1 MSSSGRVLTA
11 AILAGGGP
19 DNEVAAACAAPC
31 KALAEVGG
39 RPLIEY
45 VLDALRGAR
54 SVGGIIAIEAPS
66 RTLSRSGA
74 MPVDVPIFPARGER
88 MIDSF
93 VAAADACPTQD
104 EVMIVTADLPLLTS
118 AAVDGFVSSCQD
130 TQCGLS
136 YPVVRADAFDQAFP
150 GRGKTVARLREG
162 RFTGGNLAIVSR
174 RFVAAQ
180 APAIARTLDRRKS
193 PIGMARIF
201 GFRFV
206 LRLLAGTLSISD
218 LERRGGE
225 MLGTKLA
232 AVPVQWP
239 EIGFDVDHPE
249 DLELA
254 GRFLTKRSAAL

>member
-1 MSSSGRVLTA
+1 MSPSERRLTA

-19 DNEVAAACAAPC
+19 DSEVAAASNAPC
-31 KALAEVGG
+31 KALAQIGG

-45 VLDALRGAR
+45 VLDALRKAET
-54 SVGGIIAIEAPS
+54 VQDIIAIESPA
-66 RTLSRSGA
+66 RTLSLSGA
-74 MPVDVPIFPARGER
+74 MPPDVPVFPAGGER

-93 VAAADACPTQD
+93 VAAVEACPTQE
-104 EVMIVTADLPLLTS
+104 EVLIVTADLPLLTS

-136 YPVVRADAFDQAFP
+136 YPVVRADSFDQAFP

-174 RFVAAQ
+174 RFVVTQ

-254 GRFLTKRSAAL
+254 NCFLMKRSATL